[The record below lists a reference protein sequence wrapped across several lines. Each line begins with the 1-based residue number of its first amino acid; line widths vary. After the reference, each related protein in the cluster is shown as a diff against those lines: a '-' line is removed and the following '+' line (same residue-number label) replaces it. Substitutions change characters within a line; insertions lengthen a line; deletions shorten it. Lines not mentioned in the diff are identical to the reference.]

1 MDRLKEEMNG
11 RVVIQWRE
19 KDVTIENLIDQIQ

>member
-11 RVVIQWRE
+11 RVVLQGRE
-19 KDVTIENLIDQIQ
+19 KDVTIENLTDQIQ